1 MPTGKYKKK
10 NKEANDISNRGAVHN
25 VLVSMANDNDKN
37 ERDVPWSLLI
47 AVVVLCL
54 VLVIALP
61 VMGLMYMD
69 MNNAT
74 NAAIVEIDRMRRIR
88 NLMLRELE
96 EKNANSEP
104 TQTTPAEEPLR

>member
-1 MPTGKYKKK
+1 
-10 NKEANDISNRGAVHN
+10 
-25 VLVSMANDNDKN
+25 
-37 ERDVPWSLLI
+37 
-47 AVVVLCL
+47 
-54 VLVIALP
+54 VIALP

-74 NAAIVEIDRMRRIR
+74 NAAIVEIDRMRRLR
-88 NLMLRELE
+88 NLILRELE